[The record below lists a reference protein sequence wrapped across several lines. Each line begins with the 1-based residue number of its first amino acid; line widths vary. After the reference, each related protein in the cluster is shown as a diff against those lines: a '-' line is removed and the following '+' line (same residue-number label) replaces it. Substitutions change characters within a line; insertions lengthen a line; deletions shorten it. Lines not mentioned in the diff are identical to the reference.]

1 MKALQATFMRE
12 LRAYFV
18 SPLAYLVMTFFLFY
32 NGFVFWAILSFL
44 NDPRNPGSERPMD
57 NIFQG
62 FFFWIL
68 LSFVCTVLTMRL
80 VSEELR
86 SGSIEVLMTA
96 PITEAQVVIGKYL
109 AALTFFCALWV
120 PTVAYAGIVAHYSR
134 VDWGPIAGG
143 YFGIFCLG
151 ALYLSVGV
159 LFSSLT
165 RSQLL
170 AAIMTFV
177 VLVGVFFLVGLLDN
191 LVNGEIL
198 KQALGYVNLL
208 GHMEEFH
215 KGIVDTRRLIYYAST
230 ICFFL
235 FLASRAL
242 EARKW
247 R

>member
-1 MKALQATFMRE
+1 MKALTATFVRE
-12 LRAYFV
+12 LRSYFV
-18 SPLAYLVMTFFLFY
+18 SPLAYLVMTCFLLY
-32 NGFVFWAILSFL
+32 NGIVFSAILSFL
-44 NDPRNPGSERPMD
+44 NNPANPGTERPMD

-62 FFFWIL
+62 FFFWII

-80 VSEELR
+80 ISEELR

-96 PITEAQVVIGKYL
+96 PVTEAQVVLGKYL

-151 ALYLSVGV
+151 ALYLSVGI
-159 LFSSLT
+159 LFSALT

-208 GHMEEFH
+208 NHMEEFH
-215 KGIVDTRRLIYYAST
+215 KGIVDTRRLVYYVSA

>member
-1 MKALQATFMRE
+1 MKALTATFVRE
-12 LRAYFV
+12 LRSYFV
-18 SPLAYLVMTFFLFY
+18 SPLAYLVMTCFLLY
-32 NGFVFWAILSFL
+32 NGIVFSAILSFL
-44 NDPRNPGSERPMD
+44 NDPRNPGTERPMD

-62 FFFWIL
+62 FFFWII
-68 LSFVCTVLTMRL
+68 LSFICTVLTMRL

-96 PITEAQVVIGKYL
+96 PVTEAQVVIGKYL

-120 PTVAYAGIVAHYSR
+120 PTAAYAAIVAHYSR

-151 ALYLSVGV
+151 ALFLSAGI
-159 LFSSLT
+159 LFSSLS

-177 VLVGVFFLVGLLDN
+177 VLVGVLFLVGLLDN
-191 LVNGEIL
+191 LVNNEAA

-208 GHMEEFH
+208 GHMDEFH
-215 KGIVDTRRLIYYAST
+215 KGIVDTRRLVYYGSA
-230 ICFFL
+230 IFFFL

>member
-1 MKALQATFMRE
+1 VRALNATFQRE

-18 SPLAYLVMTFFLFY
+18 SPLAYLVMTFFLVY
-32 NGFVFWAILSFL
+32 NGFTFGAVISYL
-44 NDPRNPGSERPMD
+44 NDPRAPGTDRPMD
-57 NIFQG
+57 SIFQG
-62 FFFWIL
+62 FFFWVL
-68 LSFVCTVLTMRL
+68 LLFLATVLTMRL
-80 VSEELR
+80 ISEELR

-96 PITEAQVVIGKYL
+96 PITEAQVVVGKYL
-109 AALTFFCALWV
+109 AALTFYCALWA
-120 PTVAYAGIVAHYSR
+120 PTVAYCLIISHYSR

-151 ALYLSVGV
+151 AFFLSIGV
-159 LFSSLT
+159 LFSALT

-170 AAIMTFV
+170 AAIMTFA
-177 VLVGVFFLVGLLDN
+177 VLAILFVVGLLEN
-191 LVNGEIL
+191 LFNNEL
-198 KQALGYVNLL
+198 AKQTLGYVDLY

-215 KGIVDTRRLIYYAST
+215 KGIVDSRHLIYYASA

-242 EARKW
+242 ADRKW

>member
-1 MKALQATFMRE
+1 MKALTATFVRE
-12 LRAYFV
+12 LRSYFV
-18 SPLAYLVMTFFLFY
+18 SPLAYLVMTCFLLY
-32 NGFVFWAILSFL
+32 NGIVFSAILSFL
-44 NDPRNPGSERPMD
+44 NNPANPGTERPMD

-62 FFFWIL
+62 FFFWII

-80 VSEELR
+80 ISEELR

-96 PITEAQVVIGKYL
+96 PVTEAQVVIGKYL
-109 AALTFFCALWV
+109 AALTFFCALWL

-151 ALYLSVGV
+151 ALYLSVGI
-159 LFSSLT
+159 LFSALT

-177 VLVGVFFLVGLLDN
+177 ALVGVFFLVGLLDN

-198 KQALGYVNLL
+198 KQAFGYVNLL
-208 GHMEEFH
+208 NHMEEFH
-215 KGIVDTRRLIYYAST
+215 KGIVDTRRLVYYVSA

>member
-1 MKALQATFMRE
+1 MKALAATFMRE

-18 SPLAYLVMTFFLFY
+18 SPLAYLVMFCFLAY
-32 NGFVFWAILSFL
+32 NGIVFSAILSFL
-44 NDPRNPGSERPMD
+44 NDPRNPGTERPMD

-62 FFFWIL
+62 FFFWII
-68 LSFVCTVLTMRL
+68 LSFISTVLTMRL

-96 PITEAQVVIGKYL
+96 PVTEAQVVVGKYL
-109 AALTFFCALWV
+109 AALAFFCALWV

-151 ALYLSVGV
+151 ALFLSAGI

-177 VLVGVFFLVGLLDN
+177 VLVAVLFLVGLLDS
-191 LVNGEIL
+191 LVNGEVA

-215 KGIVDTRRLIYYAST
+215 KGIVDTRRLIYYASA